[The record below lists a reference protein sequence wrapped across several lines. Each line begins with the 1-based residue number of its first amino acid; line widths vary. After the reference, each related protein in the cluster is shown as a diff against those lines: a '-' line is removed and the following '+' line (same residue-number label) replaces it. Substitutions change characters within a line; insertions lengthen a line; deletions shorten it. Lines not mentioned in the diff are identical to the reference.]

1 MIWIALTLCTVS
13 FHALSAEENPSI
25 EECQKRLDAT
35 GWTFASIQSQP
46 EELEG
51 FKVKSP
57 KGPKVRLTSPSGTKM
72 SYMEWK
78 PSKRV
83 ETPDK
88 GKLKAIEGVSGPIF
102 ERVTEAAKESLI
114 KVELAAFSVEH
125 VIIFE
130 ATHKKKSRQEIMEES
145 VGVLTELLKQIASK
159 N

>member
-35 GWTFASIQSQP
+35 GWTFASIQSKP

-88 GKLKAIEGVSGPIF
+88 GKLKAIEGVKDVHVTIVWDPPWGPEMISP
-102 ERVTEAAKESLI
+102 EG
-114 KVELAAFSVEH
+114 
-125 VIIFE
+125 
-130 ATHKKKSRQEIMEES
+130 RQKLGME
-145 VGVLTELLKQIASK
+145 
-159 N
+159 